1 MYSSNDDPNSP
12 NSSGPGGSAGPDAPL
27 SNVQPL
33 HEQLPQTHQPQ
44 ALTRVPSG
52 IEGLDT
58 ILNGGFLQGGI
69 YFISGQPGTGK
80 TILSNQ
86 IAFNHVASGG
96 RVVFVSILSET
107 HARMFSHLS
116 SLSFFN
122 LDYVGDSLYYISGYG
137 TVQKEGLKGLLTL
150 LQGAVR
156 DNKASLLIIDGTL
169 TAEAFT
175 ESEVE
180 FKEFIH
186 RLQSYADAH
195 GCTVLMLSST
205 PNSEHEVRTAD
216 RIAGQT
222 TVDGLIH
229 LSNRL
234 VGLKQGRELHV
245 QKFRGSGFL
254 GGVHTLE
261 ITADGVQ
268 VYPRVEA
275 MVAGRLRANG
285 TGRAERTRLAF
296 GVEQLDAM
304 LRGGVL
310 VGSSTVLLG
319 PPGSGKTL
327 LGLTYLAEG
336 ARQGQHGLYFGL
348 HETPSH
354 AIDAADL
361 IGLDFSGLVESGRIS
376 MLWQPALEGSLDVL
390 AHELFTAV
398 REGSV
403 RRLFIDGLDA
413 PEDVSDHPERI
424 PLFFTALMGELRDM
438 GVTTLTTVELDALF
452 GPSADIPIEGVSA
465 RVENIIFMR
474 YVEMQSELQR
484 IISILKTRRS
494 SHEGTIREFKIT
506 DEGIKV
512 GGKFEFAE
520 GILTGVARTLR
531 ATTK

>member
-1 MYSSNDDPNSP
+1 
-12 NSSGPGGSAGPDAPL
+12 
-27 SNVQPL
+27 
-33 HEQLPQTHQPQ
+33 
-44 ALTRVPSG
+44 
-52 IEGLDT
+52 
-58 ILNGGFLQGGI
+58 LNGGFLRGGI

-122 LDYVGDSLYYISGYG
+122 LDHVGDSLYYISGYG
-137 TVQKEGLKGLLTL
+137 TVQKEGLKGLLAL

-156 DNKASLLIIDGTL
+156 DNKATLLIIDGTL
-169 TAEAFT
+169 TAEAFSP
-175 ESEVE
+175 SEVE

-186 RLQSYADAH
+186 RLQAFSDAY
-195 GCTVLMLSST
+195 GCTVLLLSST
-205 PNSEHEVRTAD
+205 TNNEREVRAAD
-216 RIAGQT
+216 HIAGQT

-229 LSNRL
+229 LTNRL
-234 VGLKQGRELHV
+234 IGLKQGRELHV
-245 QKFRGSGFL
+245 QKFRGTSFL
-254 GGVHTLE
+254 GGVHTLQ

-275 MVAGRLRANG
+275 MVARGLRANG
-285 TGRAERTRLAF
+285 TGKADRTRLAF
-296 GVEQLDAM
+296 GVEQLDGM

-310 VGSSTVLLG
+310 SGSSTVLLG

-327 LGLTYLAEG
+327 LGMTFLAEG
-336 ARQGQHGLYFGL
+336 ARQGEQGLYFGL
-348 HETPSH
+348 NEPPSQ
-354 AIDAADL
+354 AIDAADE
-361 IGLDFSGLVESGRIS
+361 IGLDFSGLVEQGWIS
-376 MLWQPALEGSLDVL
+376 MIWQPALEGSLDVL

-403 RRLFIDGLDA
+403 RRLFIDGLDG
-413 PEDVSDHPERI
+413 PEDMNDHSERI
-424 PLFFTALMGELRDM
+424 PLFFTALMGELRNM
-438 GVTTLTTVELDALF
+438 GVTTVTTVELSALF
-452 GPSADIPIEGVSA
+452 GPTTDIPIEGVSA
-465 RVENIIFMR
+465 RVENIIFLR
-474 YVEMQSELQR
+474 YVEMKSELQR

-506 DEGIKV
+506 DEGITV
-512 GGKFEFAE
+512 GNKFELAE

-531 ATTK
+531 AITE